1 MIALDSY
8 WRLTTPTPTRAQE
21 DHTRHIITRQW
32 RRARNNHP
40 VITDDTPE
48 SVVTVDWDD
57 LDVYKA
63 LGDIAYTTV
72 LDELQG
78 RIIRYLLSLNLYENV
93 RAASY
98 APSRSALRP
107 GASLMDAAHALHT
120 RITASLNDHELLYD
134 GTNAGWVI
142 TTINPG
148 IVLRTYRPNQ
158 EELDKITNAAHT
170 LPKSLPTRRYR
181 KALGSISAEY
191 RRVGQNL
198 WHAPFPV
205 NSYGHTEIE
214 VSEGTAEH
222 TVPYVLRPLT
232 RAMIPLVNESTAY
245 QEETGQALL
254 KQPENTLGTEPNL
267 ERDKHH
273 DEKTKRTQKI
283 RTQPRNS

>member
-1 MIALDSY
+1 MNPPERTVSAQEESPGFSRGEDVNALDSY
-8 WRLTTPTPTRAQE
+8 WRPTTPNPTWAQAYN
-21 DHTRHIITRQW
+21 TRHIITRQW

-63 LGDIAYTTV
+63 LGDVAYTTV

-78 RIIRYLLSLNLYENV
+78 RIIRYLLSLHENV
-93 RAASY
+93 RAASHT
-98 APSRSALRP
+98 PLNPDRPALRP

-170 LPKSLPTRRYR
+170 LPKSLATRRYR
-181 KALGSISAEY
+181 KALGSISSEY

-198 WHAPFPV
+198 WHALFPV
-205 NSYGHTEIE
+205 DSYGHTEIE
-214 VSEGTAEH
+214 VSEEIAEH

-232 RAMIPLVNESTAY
+232 RAMIPLTD
-245 QEETGQALL
+245 
-254 KQPENTLGTEPNL
+254 ENPDGCSPWSCRSGEPL
-267 ERDKHH
+267 
-273 DEKTKRTQKI
+273 
-283 RTQPRNS
+283 P